1 MIIRE
6 EWIEP
11 YRRVVIVEEGGRR
24 FYSID
29 FYMEWRDEAPR
40 GLERVAGVGGKEVWR
55 LPLDE
60 GCEAL
65 FLITPASLEVISL
78 RLSTSVDRDP
88 ASGDARAAAEL
99 CEEGFKRWLG
109 SARS

>member
-40 GLERVAGVGGKEVWR
+40 GLERVAGVAVRRFGGCHWMRGVR
-55 LPLDE
+55 P
-60 GCEAL
+60 
-65 FLITPASLEVISL
+65 SS
-78 RLSTSVDRDP
+78 S
-88 ASGDARAAAEL
+88 
-99 CEEGFKRWLG
+99 
-109 SARS
+109 